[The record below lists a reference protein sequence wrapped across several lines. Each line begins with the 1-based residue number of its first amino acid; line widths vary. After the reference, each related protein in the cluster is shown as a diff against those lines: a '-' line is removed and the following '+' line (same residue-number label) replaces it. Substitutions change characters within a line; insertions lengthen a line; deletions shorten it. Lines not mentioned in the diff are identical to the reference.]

1 MTEQDVL
8 AVLEA
13 AEHMS
18 PGGGAPAG
26 EDFPAWDP
34 APKWAEKTQRNRD
47 GFAIPNLANAMMAL
61 RGDSTFVDAFAFD
74 RMAARTLL
82 LRALI
87 DPAGEL
93 MTDDHRAFPRPL
105 ADDDVSAVAEWLQLY
120 GLIPNMRTA
129 TVHEAISLRAKE
141 CAFHPVQQYL
151 QHLKWDGVDRLE
163 SWLVKYMKAEDI
175 AYTSGIGFMF
185 FVALVARVMNPG
197 CQADYMLILEGPQG
211 LGKSSA
217 CSIIGGEWFSDS
229 LPDQVASKDAS
240 QHLRGKWLIEVAELQ
255 AMSKSDTAALKGFIT
270 RRVERYRPPHG
281 RLEVDEPRQCVFV
294 GTTNA
299 STYLKDETGARR
311 YWPVRVGVEGPLDL
325 EGLRRD
331 RDQLFAEAIVRFRD
345 GERWWPSSEFDERH
359 ARPQQEARYEG
370 DPWEEAIEAHLRG
383 AGGLAPIQRVTVLE
397 LARSA
402 LGLDATMRLGTAD
415 QRRITAILTRLGW
428 ERGARS
434 AGGVRNWVNTG
445 GGYGQ

>member
-1 MTEQDVL
+1 MTAPDDF
-8 AVLEA
+8 
-13 AEHMS
+13 S
-18 PGGGAPAG
+18 PGGAAPAG
-26 EDFPAWDP
+26 EIFPPYDP
-34 APKWAEKTQRNRD
+34 APEWFTSTQRNRD
-47 GFAIPNLANAMMAL
+47 GWAIPNLANAMMAL

-74 RMAARTLL
+74 RMAARALL
-82 LRALI
+82 LRPLI
-87 DPAGEL
+87 DPRGEL
-93 MTDDHRAFPRPL
+93 MVDDARPFPRAL
-105 ADDDVSAVAEWLQLY
+105 TDDDVSAVTEWLQLQA
-120 GLIPNMRTA
+120 IPNIRTA

-141 CAFHPVQQYL
+141 QAFHPVQQYL
-151 QHLKWDGVDRLE
+151 QRLKWDGEYRLE
-163 SWLVKYMKAEDI
+163 SWLSAYMKAEDI
-175 AYTSGIGFMF
+175 AYSAGIGFMF

-197 CQADYMLILEGPQG
+197 CQCDYMLILEGPQG

-331 RDQLFAEAIVRFRD
+331 RDQLFAEAMVRFRD
-345 GERWWPSSEFDERH
+345 GERWWPSSEFEERH

-428 ERGARS
+428 ERRKSNGERPWVKGAS
-434 AGGVRNWVNTG
+434 HVA
-445 GGYGQ
+445 